1 MFLSGISPKIWVL
14 QKYVVVFC
22 LWCLLAA
29 GWSLLFNALFALLDA
44 RLVGRTLGLCV
55 VCCYLLSYLG
65 ALFRFVLFCSV
76 CLIALVS

>member
-22 LWCLLAA
+22 LWCL
-29 GWSLLFNALFALLDA
+29 ALFALLDA